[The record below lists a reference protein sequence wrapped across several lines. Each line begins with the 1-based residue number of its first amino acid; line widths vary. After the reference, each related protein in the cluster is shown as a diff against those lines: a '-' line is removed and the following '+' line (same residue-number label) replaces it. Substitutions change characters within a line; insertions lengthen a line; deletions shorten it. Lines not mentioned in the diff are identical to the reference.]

1 MLKTIAQMHEEK
13 LAALQYTPLP
23 EEATRLRLET
33 TFSFWAHWLS
43 VLKPL
48 SGGNCFG
55 YLSSIFENARQSSYK
70 EVTAGMKSMKDAL
83 GVERLNF
90 NTYFILRGILADA
103 CKRALDEADVD
114 TALCAVM
121 AFARLELGGELDPSY
136 GLFPERKYLS
146 KPDFDDADLSDDP
159 LEAAYE
165 LQLRHEGPDFI
176 DYDFRSA
183 LWFGRWEKVLTD
195 RGEFEHEFP
204 GAKASHDNLLRAVKP
219 IFEQLD
225 PEIDSW
231 VLGNFLRW
239 VDPLLRNPLQQRLS
253 RREPPA
259 KAA

>member
-1 MLKTIAQMHEEK
+1 MLKTIAQLHEEK

-23 EEATRLRLET
+23 EEATRLRYEAM
-33 TFSFWAHWLS
+33 FNFWARWLS

-55 YLSSIFENARQSSYK
+55 YLSAVFESSGRSSHN
-70 EVTAGMKSMKDAL
+70 EVAAGMKSMKDIL

-103 CKRALDEADVD
+103 CKRALDETDVD

-121 AFARLELGGELDPSY
+121 AFAQLELGGELDPAY
-136 GLFPERKYLS
+136 GHFPERKYLS
-146 KPDFDDADLSDDP
+146 KRDFDDSDLSDNP

-165 LQLRHEGPDFI
+165 LELQNEGPNFV

-183 LWFGRWEKVLTD
+183 LWFGRWEKVFSDPEDL
-195 RGEFEHEFP
+195 EHQFP
-204 GAKASHDNLLRAVKP
+204 GAKASHANLLRVVKP
-219 IFEQLD
+219 IFDRLD

-239 VDPLLRNPLQQRLS
+239 VEPLLRHPLHERLS
-253 RREPPA
+253 GRVPPA